1 VGREILIRH
10 LEGTGLE
17 LGPGHQPF
25 SLPSNVKV
33 RYVDRW
39 DPEHSHELYP
49 ELGPEVPFL
58 APDIVANFDVD
69 RLAMIED
76 GSEDFVV
83 CSHVLEHLA
92 DPIGFLDEIQRVLRP
107 GGVMILVLPDRRRT
121 FDRDRPPTSLEHLVA
136 EHDARVT
143 VVDDAHVAEFLTLAG
158 PEAAYL
164 EQPAG
169 TDRAEFFEW
178 HRRRSIHVHCWTEDE
193 FPEVLQYC
201 VTRLA
206 HHWDLLER
214 YPLDKDDIEFGYVL
228 RKSRPPFWRRRRPSF

>member
-1 VGREILIRH
+1 MLVRH

-25 SLPSNVKV
+25 PMPRNVEL

-39 DPEHSHELYP
+39 SPEHSRDLYP
-49 ELGPEVPFL
+49 ELGPEVHFL
-58 APDIVANFDVD
+58 APDVVADFDVD
-69 RLAMIED
+69 RLAMIES

-92 DPIGFLDEIQRVLRP
+92 DPIGFLEEIQRVLRR

-121 FDRDRPPTSLEHLVA
+121 FDRDRPATTLEHLVA
-136 EHDARVT
+136 EHEARVT
-143 VVDDAHVAEFLTLAG
+143 VVDDAHVSEFLALAG
-158 PEAAYL
+158 AEAAYL

-169 TDRAEFFEW
+169 TDRAEFLEW

-193 FPEVLQYC
+193 FPEVLRYC
-201 VTRLA
+201 VTRLS
-206 HHWDLLER
+206 HHWELIER
-214 YPLDKDDIEFGYVL
+214 YALAEGDIEFGYVL
-228 RKSRPPFWRRRRPSF
+228 RKSRPPFWRRRPPAF